1 MTPEPEVRQLE
12 LLSDLPEASGIMLW
26 HELRFQVTDAAGE
39 PVPETEV
46 GFTIGEGDGWLGIQ
60 ALEGVDRTTLML
72 PTDEDGR
79 VNVHWTLGP
88 TPGVQTLEVETG
100 AAAPLDVE
108 LLAEPGAVFVGV
120 WEERYRDGL
129 PSDTMRVHAN
139 FPASIREARE
149 RLEAGDPLHITSGMI
164 RRGPAVYTA
173 YIFHLALPY
182 IKATMGPVWG
192 GSCASP
198 PRTEDALVEIEEHER
213 FTSERNLCPDA
224 LRLVAI
230 EEVPEWYLERLAEE
244 RFDSPV
250 RF

>member
-164 RRGPAVYTA
+164 RRAPRRVHRLYLPPGPPVHQGDNGTRMGRQLRVTA
-173 YIFHLALPY
+173 ENR
-182 IKATMGPVWG
+182 G
-192 GSCASP
+192 CA
-198 PRTEDALVEIEEHER
+198 RRDRGA
-213 FTSERNLCPDA
+213 
-224 LRLVAI
+224 
-230 EEVPEWYLERLAEE
+230 
-244 RFDSPV
+244 
-250 RF
+250 